1 MKPCRSVEHTR
12 NKIELVPIPSGKF
25 IMGSLMMK
33 KVVAMMSPQHEIAIE
48 PFWMGKT
55 EITWD
60 VYEVWMSDIDIQI
73 RNVTVQRMN
82 EISTDHDNLQADRT
96 VYRYDFWNGE
106 TGLSRDQHDTACG
119 PNLL

>member
-1 MKPCRSVEHTR
+1 
-12 NKIELVPIPSGKF
+12 
-25 IMGSLMMK
+25 MGNPDDEEGRGDDEG
-33 KVVAMMSPQHEIAIE
+33 PQHEIAIE

-73 RNVTVQRMN
+73 RKVYGRAAN
-82 EISTDHDNLQADRT
+82 ERDKLADPLTISKPTAPYTDMTFGMR
-96 VYRYDFWNGE
+96 E